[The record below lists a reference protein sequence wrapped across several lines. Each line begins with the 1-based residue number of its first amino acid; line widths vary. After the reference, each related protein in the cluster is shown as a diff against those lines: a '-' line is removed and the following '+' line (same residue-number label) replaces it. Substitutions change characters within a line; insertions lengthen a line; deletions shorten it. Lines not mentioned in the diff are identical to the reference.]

1 MSNLKK
7 VIVATLL
14 LGLVIMAVFSYYV
27 YANVLAPNTS
37 FNNAEAHI
45 FIPSDATFTDVL
57 EEVYPLIDDI
67 ESFKRV
73 AHKKKYSSHIKSG
86 HFVIKKGMNNNEI
99 INAIRSGNIPVKVK
113 FNNQERLENL
123 AGTIA
128 KQLEPDS
135 LTFLE
140 TFKDPKLLSEYNLT
154 LQTALS
160 MFIPNT
166 YEMYWNTSPKKFVE
180 KMNKEYHKFWN
191 KNRLQKAKQLGL
203 TPEEIITLASIVQKE
218 TVKADERPRVAGVY
232 VNRLKRGIPLQA
244 DPTVIYAVKLASGDF
259 NKQIKRVLYKDLE
272 TDSPYNTYK
281 NAGLPPGP
289 ITMPDI
295 SSIDAVLNYEK
306 HDYLYFAAD
315 VTNFGYHKFA
325 KTLAQHNRNARAY
338 QKWLSNQGV
347 NR

>member
-1 MSNLKK
+1 MSNIKK
-7 VIVATLL
+7 AVLAALL
-14 LGLVIMAVFSYYV
+14 TGIVIMAVFSYYV
-27 YANVLAPNTS
+27 YDNVFAPNTA
-37 FNNAEAHI
+37 FTNAEAHI
-45 FIPSDATFTDVL
+45 FIPPNANFDDVL
-57 EEVYPLIDDI
+57 EEISPFIKNI
-67 ESFKRV
+67 KSFQIV
-73 AHKKKYSSHIKSG
+73 AQKKKYPSHIKPG
-86 HFVIKKGMNNNEI
+86 HYIINRGMNNNEI
-99 INAIRSGNIPVKVK
+99 INTIRSGNLPVKVK

-123 AGTIA
+123 AGAIA
-128 KQLEPDS
+128 MQLEPDS
-135 LTFLE
+135 LAFLK

-191 KNRLQKAKQLGL
+191 KNRLQKAKQLRL

-306 HDYLYFAAD
+306 HDYLYFVAD